1 MSEQHPSSP
10 TNAEDRK
17 AAAALSSLD
26 AQHQSSDE
34 DDHAHGSKPSKQA
47 ATIDQEALER
57 AISRLEM
64 SSKSK
69 GLPERGGKD
78 EGGRGKGKATVG
90 DGGDVAEEEAKKKI
104 RVDAGDVALLVR
116 SFLGSIVSR
125 LIIAEV
131 LICGCCCCV

>member
-1 MSEQHPSSP
+1 
-10 TNAEDRK
+10 
-17 AAAALSSLD
+17 
-26 AQHQSSDE
+26 
-34 DDHAHGSKPSKQA
+34 
-47 ATIDQEALER
+47 
-57 AISRLEM
+57 M